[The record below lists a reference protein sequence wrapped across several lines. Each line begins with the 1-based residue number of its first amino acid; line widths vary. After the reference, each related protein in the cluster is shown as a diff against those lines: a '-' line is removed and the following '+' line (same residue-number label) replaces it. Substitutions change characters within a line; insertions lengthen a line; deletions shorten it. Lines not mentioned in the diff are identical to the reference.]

1 MNSLSQAYRMLIDGA
16 LVEGRAS
23 IPVVDPATEREFARA
38 PDCSDAELEA
48 AIAAARKAFQT
59 WRKVDIEDRRAL
71 VARMAPLIEPHVQ
84 ELARLLTQEQGKPVA
99 VAVREFDS
107 TLRFMKGLA
116 TLDLPEMVNEDTPVR
131 RSFTRRMPIGVVA
144 ALSPWNYPVLLSWW
158 KVVPALLAG
167 NTVVLKPSP
176 LTPLTVLRIGEL
188 MADLLPPGVL
198 NVVSGGD
205 HLGPKLTVHP
215 GVDKISFTGSTPTG
229 RRIMESA
236 SGTLKRLTLE
246 LGGNDA
252 AIVLPDVDVGQV
264 VPQLFW
270 SAFTN
275 SGQLCVATKRLYVHS
290 QCYEAVADALVAYA
304 RSVKVGPGL
313 APDTQLGPL
322 QNGRQ
327 RDRVR
332 ALIDES
338 KSQGLNVLYEGQV
351 PAGAGYYVPVTLF
364 DNPPDHAAVVAEE
377 PFGPV
382 LPLLRFDTVEEA
394 VARANASPYG
404 LAGSVWSRN
413 EELALEIASRLDTG
427 TVFVNEP
434 HYLSPHAP
442 FAGHKQSGLG
452 IENGVEGLLSF
463 TEPQTVMW
471 RRG

>member
-107 TLRFMKGLA
+107 TLRFMQGLA

-332 ALIDES
+332 TLIDES

>member
-1 MNSLSQAYRMLIDGA
+1 MRPCTMLIDG
-16 LVEGRAS
+16 RAVAGEAS
-23 IPVVDPATEREFARA
+23 MPVVDPATETEFARA
-38 PDCSDAELEA
+38 PDCSGAELDEA
-48 AIAAARKAFQT
+48 VAAARRAFQS
-59 WRKVDIEDRRAL
+59 WRRVDIEARRAL
-71 VARMAPLIEPHVQ
+71 VSQMAARIEPHVQ
-84 ELARLLTQEQGKPVA
+84 DLARLLTQEQGKPVA

-107 TLRFMKGLA
+107 TLRFMKGLSR
-116 TLDLPEMVNEDTPVR
+116 LELPETVNEDTPLR
-131 RSFTRRMPIGVVA
+131 RSTTRRVPIGVVA

-167 NTVVLKPSP
+167 NTVVLKPAP
-176 LTPLTVLRIGEL
+176 QTPLTVLRIAEL
-188 MADLLPPGVL
+188 MTDLLPPGVL

-205 HLGPKLTVHP
+205 HLGPRLTMHP

-236 SGTLKRLTLE
+236 APTLKRLTLE

-252 AIVLPDVDVGQV
+252 AIVMPDVDIDLV

-275 SGQLCVATKRLYVHS
+275 SGQLCVATKRLYIHRS
-290 QCYEAVADALVAYA
+290 RYRDVADAFVAYA
-304 RSVKVGPGL
+304 RNVKVGPGL

-322 QNGRQ
+322 QNARQ
-327 RDRVR
+327 RERVQ
-332 ALIDES
+332 ALIAES
-338 KSQGLNVLYEGQV
+338 KALGLKLLYEGEV
-351 PAGAGYYVPVTLF
+351 PAGRGYYVPVTLF
-364 DNPPDHAAVVAEE
+364 DNPPEHARVVADE

-382 LPLLRFDTVEEA
+382 LPLLSFDTVDEV
-394 VARANASPYG
+394 VARANASEFG
-404 LAGSVWSRN
+404 LAGSVWSRD
-413 EELALEIASRLDTG
+413 EALALDIASRLETG

-452 IENGVEGLLSF
+452 IENGVDGLLGF

>member
-1 MNSLSQAYRMLIDGA
+1 MNSSTSLHRMLIDGR
-16 LVEGRAS
+16 LVDGEAS
-23 IPVVDPATEREFARA
+23 MPVVDPATEREFARA
-38 PDCSDAELEA
+38 PDCSDAELDA
-48 AIAAARKAFQT
+48 AVAAARRAFQT
-59 WRKVDIEDRRAL
+59 WRQVDIEDRRAL
-71 VARMAPLIEPHVQ
+71 VARMAPLIEPHVP

-116 TLDLPEMVNEDTPVR
+116 TLTLPETVNEDTPVR
-131 RSFTRRMPIGVVA
+131 RSFTRRVPIGVVA

-167 NTVVLKPSP
+167 NTVILKPSP

-198 NVVSGGD
+198 NVISGGD
-205 HLGPKLTVHP
+205 ELGPKLTVHP

-252 AIVLPDVDVGQV
+252 AIVMPDVDVDLV

-290 QCYEAVADALVAYA
+290 QCYAAVADALVAYA

-327 RDRVR
+327 RDRVQ
-332 ALIDES
+332 ALIAES
-338 KSQGLNVLYEGQV
+338 KAQGLKVLYEGQV

-364 DNPPDHAAVVAEE
+364 DNPPEESRVVAEE

-382 LPLLRFDTVEEA
+382 LPLLRFDSVAEA

-413 EELALEIASRLDTG
+413 EEQALAIAAQLETG

-434 HYLSPHAP
+434 HYLSPYAP

-452 IENGVEGLLSF
+452 IENGSDGLLSF

>member
-1 MNSLSQAYRMLIDGA
+1 MRPYTMLIDGRA
-16 LVEGRAS
+16 LAGGAS
-23 IPVVDPATEREFARA
+23 MPVVDPATETEFARA
-38 PDCSDAELEA
+38 PDCSGAELDEA
-48 AIAAARKAFQT
+48 VAAARRAFLT
-59 WRKVDIEDRRAL
+59 WRRVDIEERRAL
-71 VARMAPLIEPHVQ
+71 VSQMAGRIEPHVQ
-84 ELARLLTQEQGKPVA
+84 DLARLLTQEQGKPVA

-107 TLRFMKGLA
+107 TLRFMKGLS
-116 TLDLPEMVNEDTPVR
+116 TLELPETINEDTPVR
-131 RSFTRRMPIGVVA
+131 RSTTRRVPVGVVA

-167 NTVVLKPSP
+167 NTVVLKPAP
-176 LTPLTVLRIGEL
+176 QTPLTVLRIAEL
-188 MADLLPPGVL
+188 MTDLLPPGVL
-198 NVVSGGD
+198 NVISGGD
-205 HLGPKLTVHP
+205 HLGPRLTVHP

-236 SGTLKRLTLE
+236 SPTLKRLTLE

-252 AIVLPDVDVGQV
+252 AIVMPDVDVGLV

-275 SGQLCVATKRLYVHS
+275 SGQLCVATKRLYIHS
-290 QCYEAVADALVAYA
+290 SRYRELAEALVAYA
-304 RSVKVGPGL
+304 RTVKVGPGL

-322 QNGRQ
+322 QNARQ
-327 RDRVR
+327 RERVQ
-332 ALIDES
+332 ALIAES
-338 KSQGLNVLYEGQV
+338 KAQGLKVLYEGEV
-351 PAGAGYYVPVTLF
+351 PAGRGYYVPITLF
-364 DNPPDHAAVVAEE
+364 DNPPEHARVVADE

-382 LPLLRFDTVEEA
+382 LPLLSFDTVDEV
-394 VARANASPYG
+394 VARANASDFG
-404 LAGSVWSRN
+404 LAGSVWSRD
-413 EELALEIASRLDTG
+413 EALALDIASRLETG

-452 IENGVEGLLSF
+452 IENGVDGLLGF

>member
-332 ALIDES
+332 TLIDES
-338 KSQGLNVLYEGQV
+338 KSQGLKVLYEGQV